1 MKVDLLHGNIRQN
14 ISNSDADAVLG
25 TKMMFSGNIY
35 AALNKSD
42 DRTVADLALLCE
54 AMQQGTLWIYNS
66 PMSDADIEEMQK
78 ELSK

>member
-1 MKVDLLHGNIRQN
+1 MRVELLHGDIRQN
-14 ISNSDADAVLG
+14 INSSDADSILG
-25 TKMMFSGNIY
+25 MKMMFSGNIY

-42 DRTVADLALLCE
+42 DRTAADLALLCE

-78 ELSK
+78 VIE